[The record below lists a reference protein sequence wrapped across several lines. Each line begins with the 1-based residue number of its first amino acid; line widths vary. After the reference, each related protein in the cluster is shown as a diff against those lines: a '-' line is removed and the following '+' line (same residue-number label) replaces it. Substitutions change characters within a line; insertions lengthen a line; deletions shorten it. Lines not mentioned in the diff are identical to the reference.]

1 MRAIRLFFAILPL
14 ALILFFPSPGKAQ
27 EPVLFT
33 GQVVDGGVTRTV
45 TLTVVF
51 TPVEVSTT
59 EPVYTS
65 NLTTGNEFVMKRSI
79 SYGEILAGA
88 GGVILAVTFVFFMV
102 AEVTYGRNG

>member
-1 MRAIRLFFAILPL
+1 MRAIRLFFAVLPL
-14 ALILFFPSPGKAQ
+14 ALLLFLPSPGKAQ

-33 GQVVDGGVTRTV
+33 GQVNDGGVTRTV

-51 TPVEVSTT
+51 TPVQVSTS

-65 NLTTGNEFVMKRSI
+65 NLTTGNEFVLKRSL

-88 GGVILAVTFVFFMV
+88 GGVILVLSFIFFMV
-102 AEVTYGRNG
+102 AEATYGRNG